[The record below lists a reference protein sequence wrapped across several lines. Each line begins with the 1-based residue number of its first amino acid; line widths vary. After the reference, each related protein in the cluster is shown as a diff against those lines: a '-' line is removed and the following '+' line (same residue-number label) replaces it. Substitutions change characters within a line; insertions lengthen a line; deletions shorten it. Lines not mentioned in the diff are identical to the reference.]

1 MRSIFCPKLD
11 RITAS
16 VGFSAYSKK
25 VENRAGAL
33 ATGTLVHRRTGAHVK
48 KCVYYNMEEEY
59 VTIKIKKKDLERLIA
74 LLEKLEAL
82 L

>member
-1 MRSIFCPKLD
+1 M
-11 RITAS
+11 
-16 VGFSAYSKK
+16 
-25 VENRAGAL
+25 E
-33 ATGTLVHRRTGAHVK
+33 
-48 KCVYYNMEEEY
+48 EEEY

>member
-1 MRSIFCPKLD
+1 MPASSIFCPKPD

-16 VGFSAYSKK
+16 VGFSAYPK

-33 ATGTLVHRRTGAHVK
+33 ATGILVHRRTGAK
-48 KCVYYNMEEEY
+48 NCVYYSMEEEY

>member
-1 MRSIFCPKLD
+1 
-11 RITAS
+11 
-16 VGFSAYSKK
+16 
-25 VENRAGAL
+25 
-33 ATGTLVHRRTGAHVK
+33 
-48 KCVYYNMEEEY
+48 MEEEY